1 MDVVK
6 AGGSLFEHAREAMA
20 VLAAYDVLVIP
31 GGGAFAD
38 VVRSIQRKTGLEDPA
53 AHRMAIL
60 AMDQYGIFLSD
71 VSGIPAYESL
81 DDVRTPGILLP
92 SVLLK
97 ASDPCTPSWDVT
109 SDTIAC
115 YIAKLADADRFIILT
130 DVDGIFI
137 DGRLV
142 DEISATELQ
151 NLPETCVDIVLP
163 GCLLEY
169 KMDCQIVNG
178 KDKNAVKMALNGGP
192 AGTMVRGN

>member
-1 MDVVK
+1 MDIVK
-6 AGGSLFEHAREAMA
+6 VGGSILEHARKVMA
-20 VLAAYDVLVIP
+20 VLMAYDVLVVP

-38 VVRSIQRKTGLEDPA
+38 VVRHIQRKTGLEDAA
-53 AHRMAIL
+53 AHKMAIL

-81 DDVRTPGILLP
+81 DEVRTPGIFLP

-97 ASDPCTPSWDVT
+97 ARDPFTPSWDVT

-115 YIAKLADADRFIILT
+115 YIAKLADAERFIILT

-142 DEISATELQ
+142 DEISANELQ
-151 NLPETCVDIVLP
+151 NLPETCVDRALP
-163 GCLLEY
+163 GYLAKY
-169 KMDCQIVNG
+169 KIDCQIVNG
-178 KDKNAVKMALNGGP
+178 KDKNAVERALDGEP
-192 AGTMVRGN
+192 AGTTVKGN